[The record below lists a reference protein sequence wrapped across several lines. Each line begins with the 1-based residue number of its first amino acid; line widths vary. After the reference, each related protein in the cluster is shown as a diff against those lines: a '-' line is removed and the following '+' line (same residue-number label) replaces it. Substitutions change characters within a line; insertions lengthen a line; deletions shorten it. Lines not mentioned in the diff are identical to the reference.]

1 MSQTVSLRLPD
12 DTAEWLKRVARRT
25 GHSVNELGA
34 RLLEE
39 SRRLSEF
46 AEIEFRSFNG
56 ERHACIKG
64 QLQIWQLIEVAR
76 QYEMDA
82 AKTAE
87 HFSWPLWKVQAGFHY
102 YEAYPE
108 EIDQAIAE
116 NEAMGFDR
124 LKRLF
129 PQMNLVTMDK
139 LENSDNLENPNDSA
153 NDASEKIGE

>member
-12 DTAEWLKRVARRT
+12 STAEWLRSVARRT

-64 QLQIWQLIEVAR
+64 NLPIWQLIEVAKN
-76 QYEMDA
+76 YGMDA
-82 AKTAE
+82 PKTAE
-87 HFSWPLWKVQAGFHY
+87 HFGWPVWRVQAGFHY
-102 YEAYPE
+102 YEAFPD
-108 EIDQAIAE
+108 EIDRAVAE
-116 NEAMGFDR
+116 NQSLGYER

-129 PQMNLVTMDK
+129 PQMSLIEPLTPGGVGPTQ
-139 LENSDNLENPNDSA
+139 
-153 NDASEKIGE
+153 